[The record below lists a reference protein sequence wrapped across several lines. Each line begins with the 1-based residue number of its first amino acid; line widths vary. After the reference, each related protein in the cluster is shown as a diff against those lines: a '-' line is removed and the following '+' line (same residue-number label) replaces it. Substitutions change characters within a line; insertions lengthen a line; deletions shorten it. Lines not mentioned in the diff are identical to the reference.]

1 MYQKLYFRSIGK
13 IKKIIFKS
21 LIINQLKLQSTDL
34 TVVLIQCYDS
44 SSLSLKEE
52 MPMEKI
58 KNRLSDVV
66 HNWSYIVVGTL
77 FLFGQQP
84 AALALSAP
92 QVQVETK
99 SEAQLKK
106 ETLEKYSNTVY
117 KPSEMLSDLE
127 LKELLEAVGF
137 EGKALKT
144 AWAIAKRESN
154 GRPMAYNG
162 NRKTGDSSYGI
173 FQINMLGN
181 LGIDRKEKFDLKSNI
196 LLFDPVI
203 NAEITYYMTQG
214 GTDWSSWKGLNA
226 PAKEFYLKFPTK

>member
-1 MYQKLYFRSIGK
+1 
-13 IKKIIFKS
+13 
-21 LIINQLKLQSTDL
+21 
-34 TVVLIQCYDS
+34 
-44 SSLSLKEE
+44 
-52 MPMEKI
+52 MERI
-58 KNRLSDVV
+58 KNRLSEVI
-66 HNWSYIVVGTL
+66 HNWSYIAIGTL

-84 AALALSAP
+84 SALALSAP
-92 QVQVETK
+92 EVKIEVKT
-99 SEAQLKK
+99 EAQLKK
-106 ETLEKYSNTVY
+106 ETLEKYSTTVY
-117 KPSEMLSDLE
+117 KPSEMLTDLE
-127 LKELLEAVGF
+127 LKELLETVGF

-181 LGIDRKEKFDLKSNI
+181 LGIDRKEKFNLESNKD
-196 LLFDPVI
+196 LFDPVT

-226 PAKEFYLKFPTK
+226 PAKEFYLKFPTE